1 MRHPSP
7 TWHGIA
13 PSPRQDSPA
22 NAAEREAGDAPVW
35 ELNSY
40 RDFLSENTGH
50 HNVIGSGL
58 LVAAVVSLLLILFA

>member
-1 MRHPSP
+1 MTRSGR
-7 TWHGIA
+7 GI
-13 PSPRQDSPA
+13 
-22 NAAEREAGDAPVW
+22 VW

-50 HNVIGSGL
+50 HNVVGSGL